1 MTSPREPVGR
11 LRVVYL
17 VGAQNCGSTLL
28 EAILGNAPG
37 AFGLGEVGGFH
48 RYESATICDCGQAP
62 AGCGPCQSVVSA
74 LSVSGDLTA
83 FGRVSR
89 LPLKERRAHWT
100 IVATRGRATYAR
112 VADVMLSGVAEATGS
127 HTLVD
132 SSKNVGRA
140 AALVHDSRHDVRV
153 VHLVRD
159 GRAYQRSRRRRAEA
173 DGRKYRPAMAL
184 ATWTA
189 KNMLIWSLLR
199 PLMPPDRYLLCRYE
213 DLVADPEAALRR
225 IGVFTGLDT
234 DGLASAATGEGLD
247 RRHLFEPRRRLD
259 YRRVHLDAGRL
270 GSERLSAAANA
281 RWWTRGGFVSSLWG
295 YDRSQS
301 HLDGNVAAHGEQ
313 RDNVVVS

>member
-1 MTSPREPVGR
+1 VTGPGR

-37 AFGLGEVGGFH
+37 AFSLGEVGGFH
-48 RYESATICDCGQAP
+48 RYQSATTCDCGQAP
-62 AGCGPCQSVVSA
+62 ATCGPCRSVVSA
-74 LSVSGDLTA
+74 LSASGDLAT
-83 FGRVSR
+83 FPRVSR

-100 IVATRGRATYAR
+100 VVATRGRATYAR
-112 VADVMLSGVAEATGS
+112 VADVMLSGVADATGS

-140 AALVHDSRHDVRV
+140 AALVHDSGHDVRV

-173 DGRKYRPAMAL
+173 DGRRYRPNVAL
-184 ATWTA
+184 ASWTA
-189 KNMLIWSLLR
+189 KNLLVWCLLR
-199 PLMPPDRYLLCRYE
+199 PGMAPDRYLLCRYE
-213 DLVADPEAALRR
+213 DLVADPEATLGR
-225 IGVFTGLDT
+225 IGAFTGLDT
-234 DGLASAATGEGLD
+234 GGLAAAATGEGLD
-247 RRHLFEPRRRLD
+247 RTHLFEPP
-259 YRRVHLDAGRL
+259 RRVDYQRVRLDAGRL

-301 HLDGNVAAHGEQ
+301 HLDGNEPADGEPTDDVVAG
-313 RDNVVVS
+313 